1 MKSERN
7 FKDSDSFMTKED
19 GRIAFCTARK
29 TWADIAKHGLPL
41 DDYFF
46 FQTHSPTISFD
57 FKPTFHRCKKEKEGL
72 NDEDRCES
80 CKKPFD
86 TITFQRKNKD
96 CKEAVCSSCIYPSK
110 IQISEMSKNL
120 NNHLEEINALLYM
133 LDYAPSDYEVSVS
146 WIFPSLRFVMNNW
159 KIDIG
164 VYEMY
169 KLRKIS
175 NAWPLDDLNLI
186 NVLEV
191 VTILRK
197 LQHELKLTIRDI
209 FVKSMFPIFA

>member
-146 WIFPSLRFVMNNW
+146 WIFPSL
-159 KIDIG
+159 
-164 VYEMY
+164 
-169 KLRKIS
+169 S
-175 NAWPLDDLNLI
+175 DLNLI